1 MNAHDHRPPAAAI
14 LVVPLVVALVLT
26 LFAWPSSRLEP
37 RDLPIGVAGAP
48 AAATAVERQLTAQ
61 EGAFDIHRYA
71 TEADAREAIE
81 QREVYGAFVA
91 GPVGSSAAPGGALVL
106 TSSAGSPAVAQLLTH
121 AGAEQ
126 DAEVE
131 DVVTTPAAGSGLGSS
146 VLPLVLAGILTGVL
160 AALAVSRGVARA
172 GLTVAGSVLAGLSA
186 ALIADSWLGIVE
198 GDWLVNAGAFAL
210 TFLAIAG
217 AMVGLHSLFGK
228 AGLGIGA
235 LIMVFIGN
243 PFSAAATAPELLPE
257 PVGGLGQLLPPGAGA
272 NLLRSTGFFDGAGAG
287 EHIAVLAVW
296 ALAGLAAV
304 VLTDLRG
311 RLRPSP
317 ATRRPTRPAE
327 S

>member
-1 MNAHDHRPPAAAI
+1 MTAHEHRPPAAAI

-48 AAATAVERQLTAQ
+48 AAVTTLERQLTAQ
-61 EGAFDIHRYA
+61 EGAFDLHRYA

-81 QREVYGAFVA
+81 RREVYGAFVA
-91 GPVGSSAAPGGALVL
+91 DPAAPKVL

-131 DVVTTPAAGSGLGSS
+131 DVVTTLAAGSGLGPS

-160 AALAVSRGVARA
+160 AALAVSRGIARA
-172 GLTVAGSVLAGLSA
+172 GLTVAGSVLAGLAA
-186 ALIADSWLGIVE
+186 ALIADTWLGIVE

-210 TFLAIAG
+210 TFLAIAA
-217 AMVGLHSLFGK
+217 AMVGLYSLLGK
-228 AGLGIGA
+228 AGLGISA
-235 LIMVFIGN
+235 LVMIFIGN

-296 ALAGLAAV
+296 AGLGLAAA
-304 VLTDLRG
+304 LITRTAHGTLM
-311 RLRPSP
+311 RPVSSS
-317 ATRRPTRPAE
+317 A
-327 S
+327 